1 MARALEQS
9 VVTACVICSPGACFM
24 RDGTILTALFVLLFS
39 STARAQE
46 EKGTRYGIALDLKSF
61 PQSTAKEALASVIKA
76 IDDKKVAYLVAQLAD
91 PAFVDDRVKRLYGG
105 KFDEQIH
112 DTQRRLDPST
122 VKQLKRFL
130 KEGKWT
136 ITATSAAVQLD
147 EIKDRCVRLVRKDGR
162 WYMEHRFA
170 P

>member
-1 MARALEQS
+1 MVFAGL
-9 VVTACVICSPGACFM
+9 CVFFCAS
-24 RDGTILTALFVLLFS
+24 LV
-39 STARAQE
+39 RAQE
-46 EKGTRYGIALDLKSF
+46 AKGSRYGIALDVKSY

-76 IDDKKVAYLVAQLAD
+76 IDEKKIAYLVAQLAD

-105 KFDEQIH
+105 KFEEQVQ

-122 VKQLKRFL
+122 VKQLKRIL

-136 ITATSAAVQLD
+136 TTSTSAVVQAD
-147 EIKDRCVRLVRKDGR
+147 EVKDRCVRLVKKDGR

>member
-1 MARALEQS
+1 MRSGFVFAGF
-9 VVTACVICSPGACFM
+9 CV
-24 RDGTILTALFVLLFS
+24 LFFV
-39 STARAQE
+39 AMVPAQE
-46 EKGTRYGIALDLKSF
+46 GKSSRYGIALDVKSY

-76 IDDKKVAYLVAQLAD
+76 IDDKKIAYLTAQLAD

-105 KFDEQIH
+105 KFDEQVQ
-112 DTQRRLDPST
+112 DTQARLDPST

-136 ITATSAAVQLD
+136 ITATSAVVTL
-147 EIKDRCVRLVRKDGR
+147 EEVKDCCVRLVRKDGR
-162 WYMEHRFA
+162 WYLEHRFA

>member
-1 MARALEQS
+1 MRAG
-9 VVTACVICSPGACFM
+9 VVLAGLYVFFLAS
-24 RDGTILTALFVLLFS
+24 TAL
-39 STARAQE
+39 AGE
-46 EKGTRYGIALDLKSF
+46 GKDTRYGIALDVKSY
-61 PQSTAKEALASVIKA
+61 PQSTAKEALTSVIKA
-76 IDDKKVAYLVAQLAD
+76 IDDKKIAYLVAQLAD

-105 KFDEQIH
+105 KFEEQVQ
-112 DTQRRLDPST
+112 DTQGRLDPST

-136 ITATSAAVQLD
+136 ITSTSAVVQID
-147 EIKDRCVRLVRKDGR
+147 EIKDRCVRLVRKDSR

>member
-1 MARALEQS
+1 MHE
-9 VVTACVICSPGACFM
+9 
-24 RDGTILTALFVLLFS
+24 GTILATLCALLFAS
-39 STARAQE
+39 LAQAQE
-46 EKGTRYGIALDLKSF
+46 GKETRYGIALDAKNY

-76 IDDKKVAYLVAQLAD
+76 IDDKKIAYLVAQLAD
-91 PAFVDDRVKRLYGG
+91 PAFVDERVKRLYGG
-105 KFDEQIH
+105 KFDEQVH
-112 DTQRRLDPST
+112 DTQGRLDPST

-136 ITATSAAVQLD
+136 ITTTSAVVQFD

-162 WYMEHRFA
+162 WYLEHRFA